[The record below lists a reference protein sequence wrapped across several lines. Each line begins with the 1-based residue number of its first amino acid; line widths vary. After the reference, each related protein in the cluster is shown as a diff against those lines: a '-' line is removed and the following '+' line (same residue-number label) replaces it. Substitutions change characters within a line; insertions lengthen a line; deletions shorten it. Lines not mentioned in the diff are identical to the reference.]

1 MFNYICLML
10 LGFFV
15 GIYGTI
21 LGIGGGIVLVPVL
34 LWLYPLKSPEVITG
48 ISLAVVFCN
57 AFSGSIAY
65 ARMRRIDY
73 RSGLFFSLA
82 IIPGATLGAL
92 TSSLIPRQTFNFIF
106 GTLMI
111 IGGLLLFWYP
121 TRRATN
127 KAIYNSAA
135 AKETTFRVSTYNLK
149 IGIIL
154 SFIVGYIA
162 TILGIGGGI
171 IHVPVMV
178 HLLNF
183 PVHVATA
190 TSHFILTITALTA
203 TLTHLIKGTL
213 APYLHLIIPLAL
225 SVVCGAQCGAQ
236 LSNYLH
242 GRLIVR
248 LLAIALCFLGIR
260 ILLMAL

>member
-1 MFNYICLML
+1 
-10 LGFFV
+10 
-15 GIYGTI
+15 I

-34 LWLYPLKSPEVITG
+34 LWLYPAKPPEVITS

-57 AFSGSIAY
+57 GFSGSIAY

-73 RSGLFFSLA
+73 KSGLFFSLA

-92 TSSLIPRQTFNFIF
+92 TSSLIPRQLFNLIF
-106 GTLMI
+106 GILMF

-127 KAIYNSAA
+127 TSGTNS
-135 AKETTFRVSTYNLK
+135 STAPKTATITSTPNLK
-149 IGIIL
+149 TGIVL
-154 SFIVGYIA
+154 SFVVGYIA

-171 IHVPVMV
+171 IHVPAMV

-183 PVHVATA
+183 PVHIATA
-190 TSHFILTITALTA
+190 TSHFILTITALSA
-203 TLTHLIKGTL
+203 TVTHLINGTL
-213 APYLHLIIPLAL
+213 SPYFYLIIPLAIG
-225 SVVCGAQCGAQ
+225 VVCGAQCGAQ
-236 LSNYLH
+236 LSNYLQ
-242 GRLIVR
+242 GKLIVR

-260 ILLMAL
+260 ILFLTL

>member
-1 MFNYICLML
+1 MINYIFLML
-10 LGFFV
+10 LGFVV

-34 LWLYPLKSPEVITG
+34 LWLYPLKSPEVITS

-65 ARMRRIDY
+65 ARMQRIDY

-92 TSSLIPRQTFNFIF
+92 TSSLIPRQTFNLIF

-111 IGGLLLFWYP
+111 IGGILLFRYP

-127 KAIYNSAA
+127 NAITNSVA
-135 AKETTFRVSTYNLK
+135 AKKTATTTSISNLK
-149 IGIIL
+149 FGIAL
-154 SFIVGYIA
+154 SFAVGYIA
-162 TILGIGGGI
+162 TILGIGGGV
-171 IHVPVMV
+171 IHVPLMV

-183 PVHVATA
+183 PVHIATA
-190 TSHFILTITALTA
+190 TSHFILTITALSA
-203 TLTHLIKGTL
+203 TLTHLINGTL
-213 APYLHLIIPLAL
+213 APYLHLIIPLAMG
-225 SVVCGAQCGAQ
+225 VVCGAQCGAQ
-236 LSNYLH
+236 LSNYLQ

-260 ILLMAL
+260 ILLFAL